1 MTCSPGTKK
10 DDWNALRK
18 VLVAPHLHLSAVG
31 TGPEVQRFLQAHSS
45 TTSDWQVVF
54 QQGEEKHSPI
64 SISEASALGY
74 AFLLTDG
81 RLVFRTPH
89 GQPHSLSTEVHV
101 QT

>member
-1 MTCSPGTKK
+1 M
-10 DDWNALRK
+10 
-18 VLVAPHLHLSAVG
+18 
-31 TGPEVQRFLQAHSS
+31 
-45 TTSDWQVVF
+45 VF

-64 SISEASALGY
+64 SISEASVLGY

-89 GQPHSLSTEVHV
+89 AQPHSLSTEVRL